1 MALLPSPTPFDD
13 ATRQKI
19 VDALNPLILDGL
31 ALYNAAQ
38 VAHWNVRGPSFG
50 PLHKLFGKLRD
61 AFDAH
66 TDTLAEL
73 VATLGGTT
81 AGTAEQVGEG
91 SEVEAYPTD
100 VTDGM
105 EHVRLLNERLAAWID
120 KAYQAASTIDS
131 AGDVVGATVLI
142 DVIKDIQKFGWMLGA
157 HLQ

>member
-1 MALLPSPTPFDD
+1 MPLLPSPTPFDD
-13 ATRQKI
+13 AIRQKL

-38 VAHWNVRGPSFG
+38 VAHWNVRGPNFG
-50 PLHKLFGKLRD
+50 PLHKLFGKVRD
-61 AFDAH
+61 AFDGH

-73 VATLGGTT
+73 VATLGGTA

-91 SEVEAYPTD
+91 STVEAYPTD

-105 EHVRLLNERLAAWID
+105 EHVRLLNDRVTAWID
-120 KAYQAASTIDS
+120 GAYKAAAAID
-131 AGDVVGATVLI
+131 ATGDVVGATVLI
-142 DVIKDIQKFGWMLGA
+142 DVIKDVQKLGWMLGA